1 MEEEMNEKYELSE
14 KLKEIHLEE
23 KNLDKSDIPGIPIT
37 AYERKIKL
45 LEYMDMEISNKEEET
60 YYQKENASYFARMD
74 TDINYNNKMFYKK
87 FYISKDT
94 EVEENERGIYDSSGN
109 YITPSELREMG
120 RESLISVEKNE
131 KPIFKEYEDGTTL
144 IHWSAPL
151 ATLYNDEKE
160 NSIKINEYI
169 YNTMLKRTF
178 SFNPFKF
185 YNSYIAENEFY
196 KDGTVDEFLIK
207 VLLDKKESNEL
218 TDIISTIQGNQNKI
232 IRENSIKSFIVQGC
246 AGSGK
251 TMILLHRLSYLK
263 FNNKLPSYEKIKIIT
278 PNHVFTDFIKNLT
291 IDLSIEEIEQMTI
304 SDYYILLNNLYL
316 KRYNK
321 IEQIDD
327 KYYARQRDRVKR
339 QFNVE
344 NMLDEHLILNNKI
357 FAIYSNK
364 LLNMIEQE
372 YNQLTQSINDEI
384 VKNNLDI
391 NEKYPENKTYYEQI
405 IKNIDLDIDKLQKNV
420 DNYKQIIDDV
430 KNKLKDIDELEIK
443 LEEKK
448 ERILQEIKSNEK
460 ECQILKEE
468 KNTELNSEIKNSSIS
483 QHVIQEIQKEI
494 NDIEKIGNQLE
505 EEKKYILAEIEKT
518 NKEYEKLRKEKDEE
532 LSKRKI
538 FFKKTR
544 NSIIFQQ
551 YGEEIQSRMKEIN
564 NLKERKFE
572 IEKKQEENIL
582 KKNEIKGNID
592 SLISQRY
599 DEAIESKNKE
609 KDILK
614 ESKSEIE
621 GKQEINIVKKNEAI
635 SKLEEYNNNKDA
647 SNDKI
652 RIYSDIKNKI
662 LDNVYFTIDIYENIQ
677 SKIREKYN
685 IQIDNKQFLKID
697 LLIYLYINYI
707 HIGGIINGDSLL
719 CIDEAQDYSI
729 IEYRILNMV
738 NKNIVMNLYGDINQS
753 IYDEGIDDWED
764 LKEELKCD
772 TYELKEN
779 YRNSIEITKYC
790 NKKFNYNILEMGL
803 SIKNVEIINKDKLD
817 ELISQKIKD
826 NKSIAIIS
834 KEEFKEKINNKLVSY
849 CNVQT
854 AKGMEYNT
862 VIVNDEDMSKNEK
875 YIAYTRALSEL
886 YILES

>member
-1 MEEEMNEKYELSE
+1 MMK
-14 KLKEIHLEE
+14 KEINE
-23 KNLDKSDIPGIPIT
+23 SDIPGIPMT
-37 AYERKIKL
+37 AKEREIKL
-45 LEYMDMEISNKEEET
+45 LEYMDMELSNKEEET

-87 FYISKDT
+87 LYISKDT
-94 EVEENERGIYDSSGN
+94 IVEEKEKGTYNSFGVYL
-109 YITPSELREMG
+109 TPSELRDMG
-120 RESLISVEKNE
+120 REKLISVEKNE
-131 KPIFKEYEDGTTL
+131 KAIFKEYEDGTTL
-144 IHWSAPL
+144 IHWTAPL
-151 ATLYNDEKE
+151 ANLYYDKE
-160 NSIKINEYI
+160 NNSIKINEYI

-196 KDGTVDEFLIK
+196 KNGTADEFLIK

-218 TDIISTIQGNQNKI
+218 TDIIYTIQENQNKI
-232 IRENSIKSFIVQGC
+232 IRANSIKSFIVQGC

-278 PNHVFTDFIKNLT
+278 PNHVFADFIKNLSR
-291 IDLSIEEIEQMTI
+291 DLSIEEIEQMTI

-327 KYYARQRDRVKR
+327 KYYTRQRDRIKR
-339 QFNVE
+339 QFSVE
-344 NMLDEHLILNNKI
+344 NMLDEHSVLNSKI
-357 FAIYSNK
+357 FAIYSSK

-372 YNQLTQSINDEI
+372 YNQLTKVINDEI

-405 IKNIDLDIDKLQKNV
+405 IKNIDSEIDKLQKNV
-420 DNYKQIIDDV
+420 DNYKLILDDI
-430 KNKLKDIDELEIK
+430 KNKISDIDKLEIK

-448 ERILQEIKSNEK
+448 EHILQEIKSNAK
-460 ECQILKEE
+460 ECKILKEE
-468 KNTELNSEIKNSSIS
+468 KNTELNNEIKNSLIS

-494 NDIEKIGNQLE
+494 NDIEKIESNLE
-505 EEKKYILAEIEKT
+505 EEKKYILTEIEKT
-518 NKEYEKLRKEKDEE
+518 NKEYERLSKKKDEE

-544 NSIIFQQ
+544 NSVIFQQ
-551 YGEEIQSRMKEIN
+551 YEEEMQSKMKKIN
-564 NLKERKFE
+564 TLKERKIE
-572 IEKKQEENIL
+572 IEKNQEEYIL
-582 KKNEIKGNID
+582 KKNEINGNID
-592 SLISQRY
+592 GLISQRY

-609 KDILK
+609 RDILQ

-621 GKQEINIVKKNEAI
+621 RKREINIVKKNEAM
-635 SKLEEYNNNKDA
+635 SKLEEYQNKKDV

-652 RIYSDIKNKI
+652 SIYGKIKTKI

-707 HIGGIINGDSLL
+707 HIGAIINGDNFL

-729 IEYRILNMV
+729 IEYKILNMV

-764 LKEELKCD
+764 LKDELKCD
-772 TYELKEN
+772 IYDLKEN

-790 NKKFNYNILEMGL
+790 NKKFNYDILEMGL
-803 SIKNVEIINKDKLD
+803 SIKDVEIVSKDKID

-834 KEEFKEKINNKLVSY
+834 KEDFKEKINNKLVSY
-849 CNVQT
+849 CDVQA

-862 VIVNDEDMSKNEK
+862 VIVNDENMSRNEK